1 MNIIYFLRHSV
12 IFCLS
17 LFSIITFAQ
26 DKPTLNTLLQVYK
39 SPQCGCCAKW
49 VDHIE
54 QAGFT
59 TQVINT
65 NSLAEIKTQFAIA
78 PNHRSCHTA
87 VSQQGYV
94 FEGHIPAKVIKR
106 FLQEQPK
113 NAVGLSV
120 AGMPVGSPG
129 MEVKNNFMPYQVV
142 MLLKDGSTKTYAQIN
157 SAKQQH

>member
-1 MNIIYFLRHSV
+1 MNVIYFLRHSV

-17 LFSIITFAQ
+17 LLSIITFAQ
-26 DKPTLNTLLQVYK
+26 DKPSLDTLLQVYK
-39 SPQCGCCAKW
+39 SPQCGCCVKW

-65 NSLAEIKTQFAIA
+65 NTLTEIKTQFAIV
-78 PNHRSCHTA
+78 PKQRSCHTA

-106 FLQEQPK
+106 FLQEQPD
-113 NAVGLSV
+113 NAIGLSV

-129 MEVKNNFMPYQVV
+129 MEVENNFMPYQVV
-142 MLLKDGSTKTYAQIN
+142 LLMKDGTTQTYTKIE
-157 SAKQQH
+157 SAKQQF